1 MNFHRK
7 NFFLFILLFC
17 WGTTPAWSLV
27 HNNKLWIPVSLNGNY
42 GTFLYFVEP
51 QLRLIEPKISQ
62 ASESTPTSNIFN
74 QFLGNIAG
82 GYEIFPE
89 WQIWFG
95 QTITTTAQ
103 DARRLSREEYRS
115 WEQIMWNHHTTNNI
129 HINSRFRAE
138 QRKSL
143 DFPEWAFRIRERL
156 IFNIPLTHNLSYELS
171 DEILYNLNSVPWVD
185 TTAWD
190 QNRFYIALVQR
201 FSIRYAFAIG
211 YMNQYLFRDPP
222 LAQANNVLY
231 CNIRYNLPT

>member
-1 MNFHRK
+1 MNSHKK
-7 NFFLFILLFC
+7 NIFLIVLLLC
-17 WGTTPAWSLV
+17 WSTTPAWSLV
-27 HNNKLWIPVSLNGNY
+27 HNNKFWIPVSLNGNY

-51 QLRLIEPKISQ
+51 QLRLIEPQSSGYTQ
-62 ASESTPTSNIFN
+62 ANNIFN
-74 QFLGNIAG
+74 QFLGNFAG
-82 GYEIFPE
+82 GYAIVPE

-115 WEQIMWNHHTTNNI
+115 WEQIMWNHSTRSNI

-143 DFPEWAFRIRERL
+143 DFPEWAFRLRERL

-171 DEILYNLNSVPWVD
+171 DEVLYNLNSVSWVD

-211 YMNQYLFRDPP
+211 YMNQYLFRDAPR
-222 LAQANNVLY
+222 AQANNVLLL
-231 CNIRYNLPT
+231 NIRYNLPT